1 MGQITAMVIVATIAL
16 TIYKLFELF
25 ARKKERMAMIEK
37 ISEGGFI
44 SQDQLSPLRSSFNV
58 EINNS
63 SWPIRIGLLLVGIGL
78 GIAIAIFIDLYYS
91 PYFENRELP
100 YRFREAIDILYPA
113 LAAVFGGIGLI
124 IAYFIEKKDRKEEK
138 DKAKE

>member
-1 MGQITAMVIVATIAL
+1 MGEITAMVIVATIAL

-37 ISEGGFI
+37 MTEGSSI

-58 EINNS
+58 EISNS
-63 SWPIRIGLLLVGIGL
+63 SWPIRIGLLLVGIGFGVVL
-78 GIAIAIFIDLYYS
+78 AAFIDLNYS
-91 PYFENRELP
+91 PL
-100 YRFREAIDILYPA
+100 IDGSNLYHEYKNTINALYPA

-124 IAYFIEKKDRKEEK
+124 IAYFIEKKDRKEDK
-138 DKAKE
+138 DKTKE